1 MKKILIVMS
10 LLALVALPP
19 VRAAEQKQGQKQ
31 AQKQGDKQGQKK
43 SKADSAKFLQKL
55 VKDKIKDAGKEQI
68 EDAAMRAAPGVT
80 KLYKKLAAVISNS
93 ELAASICADL
103 IDLGIQNYK
112 EKFATEFATRLKKY
126 IPELYTTGAELL
138 NPMLEKWFG
147 GHIPDEKECYAV
159 LRELGKNTWD
169 AISKMSESE
178 KLQAGEAGVDVRN
191 SAALS
196 IQLNQKNRFEN
207 YMKYN
212 SAIPTD
218 DHGRPMIAK

>member
-19 VRAAEQKQGQKQ
+19 VRAAEQKQGQK
-31 AQKQGDKQGQKK
+31 K

-55 VKDKIKDAGKEQI
+55 VKDKIKDAGKEKI
-68 EDAAMRAAPGVT
+68 EDAAMAAAPGVT

-103 IDLGIQNYK
+103 INLGIQNDK
-112 EKFATEFATRLKKY
+112 EKFAEEFAIRLKKY
-126 IPELYTTGAELL
+126 IPDLYTTGAELL

-147 GHIPDEKECYAV
+147 AHIPDGQECYAV

-178 KLQAGEAGVDVRN
+178 KQEALEAGVEVTKTN
-191 SAALS
+191 LLM
-196 IQLNQKNRFEN
+196 IQLNQRNRAAN
-207 YMKYN
+207 IGKYG

-218 DHGRPMIAK
+218 EHGRPMIAK

>member
-19 VRAAEQKQGQKQ
+19 TVSAAQKQGQE
-31 AQKQGDKQGQKK
+31 QGQKK

-55 VKDKIKDAGKEQI
+55 LSDKIKDAGKEKI
-68 EDAAMRAAPGVT
+68 EDAAMAAAPGVT

-93 ELAASICADL
+93 ELAASICWDL
-103 IDLGIQNYK
+103 INLGLKTNK
-112 EKFATEFATRLKKY
+112 ETFAEEFAVRLKKY
-126 IPELYTTGAELL
+126 IPELYTIGAELL

-147 GHIPDEKECYAV
+147 AHIPDKDECYSV

-178 KLQAGEAGVDVRN
+178 KQQAQEAGVDVTR

-196 IQLNQKNRFEN
+196 IQLNKKNAMVN
-207 YMKYN
+207 LMKYG
-212 SAIPTD
+212 SQIPTD
-218 DHGRPMIAK
+218 DKGRPIIAK

>member
-1 MKKILIVMS
+1 MKKILIVVS
-10 LLALVALPP
+10 LLALVIALPTAGS
-19 VRAAEQKQGQKQ
+19 AAQT
-31 AQKQGDKQGQKK
+31 QGQKK

-55 VKDKIKDAGKEQI
+55 VKDKIKEAGQEKI
-68 EDAAMRAAPGVT
+68 EDLAMAAAPGVT
-80 KLYKKLAAVISNS
+80 KLYKKLAGVISAS

-103 IDLGIQNYK
+103 INLGIQCNK
-112 EKFATEFATRLKKY
+112 EKFAEEFAVRLKKY
-126 IPELYTTGAELL
+126 IPDLYTTGAELL

-147 GHIPDEKECYAV
+147 AHIPNENECYAV

-178 KLQAGEAGVDVRN
+178 KQQALEAGVDVRN

-196 IQLNQKNRFEN
+196 IQLNQKNRFNN

-218 DHGRPMIAK
+218 SKGRPMIAK

>member
-19 VRAAEQKQGQKQ
+19 VRAAEQKQGQE
-31 AQKQGDKQGQKK
+31 QKM
-43 SKADSAKFLQKL
+43 SKAESAKFLQKL
-55 VKDKIKDAGKEQI
+55 MKDKIKEAGKEKI
-68 EDAAMRAAPGVT
+68 EDMAMAAAPGVT
-80 KLYKKLAAVISNS
+80 KLYKKLAGVISAS

-103 IDLGIQNYK
+103 INLGIQNNK
-112 EKFATEFATRLKKY
+112 EKFAEEFAIRVKKY
-126 IPELYTTGAELL
+126 IPGLYTTGAELL

-147 GHIPDEKECYAV
+147 AHIPNEQECYAV

-178 KLQAGEAGVDVRN
+178 KQQALEAGVDVRN

-196 IQLNQKNRFEN
+196 IQLNQKNRFDN
-207 YMKYN
+207 YMKYG

-218 DHGRPMIAK
+218 AQGRPMIAK